1 MSAVKR
7 NQGRNIVLNLEEPSN
22 KLVEHDEVRR
32 NVRRRIIL
40 DDKFS

>member
-1 MSAVKR
+1 MSAVRR
-7 NQGRNIVLNLEEPSN
+7 NQGRNIVLNLEEPTT
-22 KLVEHDEVRR
+22 KLVDHGEVRR